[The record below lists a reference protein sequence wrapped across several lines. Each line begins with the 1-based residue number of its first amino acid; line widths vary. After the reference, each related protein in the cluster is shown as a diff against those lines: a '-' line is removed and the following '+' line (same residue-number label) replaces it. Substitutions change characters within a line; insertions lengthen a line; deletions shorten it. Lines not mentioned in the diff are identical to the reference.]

1 MTRTRFGNPR
11 LDEIFAYWLS
21 KRQDGKLPGRADIK
35 PDEIGSALRHVNL
48 VDVVREPGK
57 PLQFRHR
64 LIGSHNIEWLGRD
77 YTGQMLDEKLYGAAA
92 DGIVARFARI
102 VAEARPFHRINRMDW
117 NNQKFLV
124 QEAVELPL
132 ADENGVITM
141 ILRGAVFR
149 RVLEGDGKTE
159 LFEPIIF

>member
-1 MTRTRFGNPR
+1 MSTSRFGDPR

-21 KRQDGKLPGRADIK
+21 KRHDGNPPGRADIK
-35 PDEIGSALRHVNL
+35 PGEIRGAVRHVNL

-77 YTGQMLDEKLYGAAA
+77 STGLMLDEKLYGDAAA
-92 DGIVARFARI
+92 GFIASFVRI
-102 VAEARPFHRINRMDW
+102 VEEARPFHRINRLDW
-117 NNQKFLV
+117 NNQKFLL
-124 QEAVELPL
+124 QESVELPL
-132 ADENGVITM
+132 ADESGQIAM

-149 RVLEGDGKTE
+149 HVADGDPVE
-159 LFEPIIF
+159 PVFEPIVF